1 MEERKGRR
9 EGPYSNVQELGSRKR
24 RYSEMKHGISA
35 VDLVRWIGRVVN
47 MVPQT
52 DDRKRRMWGSRRLY
66 VDKNDHPSIL
76 KQDQRD
82 TQEKKK
88 MTTFRLTRGTVRAP
102 N

>member
-9 EGPYSNVQELGSRKR
+9 EEPHSNVQESGSRKR

-35 VDLVRWIGRVVN
+35 VDRVRWIGRVVN